1 MIIYDLDRTTGEVG
15 VVGGVRERGEIAPS
29 PEGARAEEEKIRP
42 SFPLADVEEG
52 FCFCWCGCCCSFPRR
67 WREAAMEE
75 GEEVAEGKREAS
87 SSP

>member
-1 MIIYDLDRTTGEVG
+1 MIIYDLDRTTGEVGEVG

-29 PEGARAEEEKIRP
+29 PEGARAKEEEIRP
-42 SFPLADVEEG
+42 SFPLADEEEG
-52 FCFCWCGCCCSFPRR
+52 FCICCFPRR

-75 GEEVAEGKREAS
+75 GEEVAEGKREAT